1 MKKLR
6 NIKPGQRK
14 RERKAAAAR
23 LETQAAAFLD
33 HSMECC
39 VCKAEFVRTH
49 ETVKTW
55 QVVAHSGN
63 VRLTC
68 PNCWTLVQEA
78 VNSTNTH
85 KRG

>member
-14 RERKAAAAR
+14 RERKEAR
-23 LETQAAAFLD
+23 EALEQKTAAFLD
-33 HSMECC
+33 HPKECC
-39 VCKAEFVRTH
+39 VCKTPFERNL

-55 QVVAHSGN
+55 QVVTIQSR

-68 PNCWTLVQEA
+68 PECWCTIKETMERE
-78 VNSTNTH
+78 ND
-85 KRG
+85 